1 MIARR
6 VVRVMSL
13 LAALVIVTL
22 PTLAR
27 AQGGERWVVPNAD
40 GVALRC
46 GPSSVMNPVTT
57 IGRASVLKADIEKD
71 GYVRVA
77 YPAGTYAVVPSEEG
91 ELKDGSVVLTRRSRL
106 KAYSKNDPV
115 IEECWRALLDD
126 FLVPGTK
133 LKHVGPMNNRAGA
146 AAGFVVEA
154 PAGSFGWVLSGDV
167 RTATADEIKR
177 VAAVPANV
185 MPTKA
190 EPAPAPANT
199 TPPPAPANETPAPSS
214 TPASTEPTAQ
224 PNTGAQPGTGEPAA
238 DPTKTAMP
246 TEQGAA
252 PAAPVVEPV
261 KPKAPPPL
269 SPEQLLNR
277 KIKQLDQSFD
287 VLNKEPIES
296 AEFEPLI
303 AEYENAKREALNI
316 GASAR
321 VESYVNTRLELL
333 ALRLDHQKT
342 SRAIRELQDRA
353 KRGADD
359 IADRIKKLAKGREYQ
374 VVGRMTASV
383 LYDGKRLPLLYRVVS
398 IDTNVSRTVA
408 YLSPAPDQNLDS
420 FLGAIVGVNGDG
432 TTDPGARVRVI
443 TPTQI
448 EILQAAGAQ

>member
-6 VVRVMSL
+6 ALRVMSL
-13 LAALVIVTL
+13 LAALVIAAL

-77 YPAGTYAVVPSEEG
+77 YPAGTYAVVPAEEG

-106 KAYSKNDPV
+106 KAYSKSDPV

-190 EPAPAPANT
+190 EPAPAPAPANT
-199 TPPPAPANETPAPSS
+199 TPPPANDTPTPSGTPTTRPAPSTG
-214 TPASTEPTAQ
+214 TPAAQ
-224 PNTGAQPGTGEPAA
+224 PTTDAPAA
-238 DPTKTAMP
+238 DPNKPAMP

-261 KPKAPPPL
+261 KPEAPPPP

-303 AEYENAKREALNI
+303 TEYENAKREALQI
-316 GASAR
+316 GAPPR

-359 IADRIKKLAKGREYQ
+359 IAERIKKLAKGREYQ
-374 VVGRMTASV
+374 VVGRMMASV

-408 YLSPAPDQNLDS
+408 YLSPAPGQSLDS

-432 TTDPGARVRVI
+432 TNDPGARVRVI